1 MQPKI
6 LDPVIVTEDLSEH
19 QIFQDDLG
27 TIVECYTEPT
37 LAYEVEFVRPD
48 GSTKA
53 LITLLP
59 AQLRQATKEEIR
71 TIMQKSL

>member
-1 MQPKI
+1 MKLKV
-6 LDPVIVTEDLSEH
+6 LDPVVVTKDLPEH
-19 QIFQDDLG
+19 PIFQGDLG

-59 AQLRQATKEEIR
+59 TQIRQATKEEI
-71 TIMQKSL
+71 TLIQK